1 MFIFAMPFYQ
11 NPFSFNLKMKH
22 QFKTNINCG
31 NCIRSVTP
39 ALNALPEIEHWEVDT
54 DNPDKILTVELDED
68 GTPAMVIEAL
78 ESVGF
83 QASNKI

>member
-1 MFIFAMPFYQ
+1 
-11 NPFSFNLKMKH
+11 MKH

-54 DNPDKILTVELDED
+54 DNPDKILTVELDDEEN
-68 GTPAMVIEAL
+68 PKKVIEAL
-78 ESVGF
+78 EAVGF
-83 QASNKI
+83 KAISRN